1 MGVNFGLHRL
11 VWGTAAPARY
21 YYIIRGPAGQA
32 RGRMAVA
39 FPPVKWYNGGN
50 LLIKEGPAVDIAIY
64 TLGCKV
70 NQYETQAMERE
81 LLRRGHTLADFD
93 GPADAYIVNTCTV
106 TAVSDKKCRNIIRRA
121 RKGAPGAVVAVC
133 GCYAQTDP
141 DAVAALGVDLVSGS
155 AGRMDFLD
163 KLEGLLQT
171 RGEQVITVDSA
182 LARRDFERLPAGG
195 AAGRTRAML
204 KVEDGCVNFCSYCVI
219 PYARGPVRSLPLD
232 EAVEQARK
240 LAAEGY
246 REVVLTG
253 IEISSW
259 GHDLKGGQGLIDLIE
274 AVCGAAPELRVRLGS
289 LEPRTVT
296 EEFCRRAAALPNLC
310 PHFHLSLQSGC
321 DATLARMNRKYDTA
335 RYYESVRLL
344 REYFPAPGVTTD
356 LITGFPGETEGEFAQ
371 TLEFIRRCAFTA
383 MHVFPYSRR
392 PGTPA
397 DTMPDQVPKEEK
409 EARARKAI
417 ALAGELEAR
426 WLNGQVG
433 RVLPV
438 LFEEEKDGL
447 WQGHTPNYALVRAQ
461 GKTLHNRL
469 ADVKI
474 TGVDGGALLGTT
486 AEQG

>member
-1 MGVNFGLHRL
+1 M
-11 VWGTAAPARY
+11 
-21 YYIIRGPAGQA
+21 
-32 RGRMAVA
+32 
-39 FPPVKWYNGGN
+39 
-50 LLIKEGPAVDIAIY
+50 DIAIY

-93 GPADAYIVNTCTV
+93 GPADAYIINTCTV

-121 RKGAPGAVVAVC
+121 RKSAPDAIVAAC
-133 GCYAQTDP
+133 GCYTQTDP
-141 DAVAALGVDLVSGS
+141 EAVAALGVDLVSGS
-155 AGRMDFLD
+155 AGRMNFLD
-163 KLEGLLQT
+163 KLEELLQAK
-171 RGEQVITVDSA
+171 REQVITVDSA

-204 KVEDGCVNFCSYCVI
+204 KVEDGCVNFCSYCII
-219 PYARGPVRSLPLD
+219 PYARGPVRSLPLE
-232 EAVEQARK
+232 EAAEQARA
-240 LAAEGY
+240 LAREGY

-259 GHDLKGGQGLIDLIE
+259 GHDLKNGQGLIDLIE
-274 AVCGAAPELRVRLGS
+274 AVCGAAPGLRVRLGS

-344 REYFPAPGVTTD
+344 REYFPNPGITTD
-356 LITGFPGETEGEFAQ
+356 LITGFPAETEEEFTQ
-371 TLEFIRRCAFTA
+371 TLEFIQRCAFTA
-383 MHVFPYSRR
+383 MHIFPYSRR

-397 DTMPDQVPKEEK
+397 GTMPDQVPREEK
-409 EARARKAI
+409 EARARRAI
-417 ALAGELEAR
+417 DLAGELEAQ
-426 WLNGQVG
+426 WLNGQVDCT
-433 RVLPV
+433 LPV
-438 LFEEEKDGL
+438 LFEEERDGL
-447 WQGHTPNYALVRAQ
+447 WQGHAPNYALVRAQ
-461 GKTLHNRL
+461 GESLHNAL

-474 TGVDGGALLGTT
+474 TGVEGDALIGVLTEGAALSPHAGLR
-486 AEQG
+486 